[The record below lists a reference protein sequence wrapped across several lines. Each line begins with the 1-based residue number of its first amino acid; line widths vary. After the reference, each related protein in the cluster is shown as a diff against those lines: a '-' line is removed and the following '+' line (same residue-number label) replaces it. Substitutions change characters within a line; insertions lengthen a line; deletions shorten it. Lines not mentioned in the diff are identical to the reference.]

1 MEKTRLNKLNKL
13 LMLLRKLLNKPKQRL
28 MRHRQKPI
36 MKAHLNLNQ
45 LLMQLNKQLMLH
57 NNLPKLLKPQL
68 MQLNKQHLK
77 EIHKVHSKLLK
88 MQYLMQIMLKNLEM
102 KHSNRPDNKI
112 VNLIE
117 ILIQH

>member
-1 MEKTRLNKLNKL
+1 MEKTQLNKHNKL
-13 LMLLRKLLNKPKQRL
+13 LMLLRKLHNKPKQQL
-28 MRHRQKPI
+28 MQHRQKLI
-36 MKAHLNLNQ
+36 MKAHPNLNL
-45 LLMQLNKQLMLH
+45 LLMQLNKLPMLH
-57 NNLPKLLKPQL
+57 NNQPKQLKQQL
-68 MQLNKQHLK
+68 MRLNKRHLK

-102 KHSNRPDNKI
+102 KHSNRLDNKI